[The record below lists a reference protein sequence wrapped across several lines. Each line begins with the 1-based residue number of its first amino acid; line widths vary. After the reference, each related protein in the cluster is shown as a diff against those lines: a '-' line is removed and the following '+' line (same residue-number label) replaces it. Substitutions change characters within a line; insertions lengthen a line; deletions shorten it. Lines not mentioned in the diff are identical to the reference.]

1 MDLQTK
7 IKKIYDEHL
16 INFNDPRKLSET
28 TQRRYDKHFKT
39 LFNKDSG
46 KTTLPSEYAEEKK
59 LSYRQYTHYR
69 TALMQRFMSRILNS
83 DDEQVI
89 ERQIKNY
96 ETVKYDKYEP
106 APDPEPEIDPK
117 HYERVLRG
125 LKNSNKQRKVPLS
138 DNELEDLAYK
148 RIVEKQKK
156 ESKKRN
162 TKARSL
168 AGLPDGWQEKIREH
182 LPAHYQDVVIAI
194 EATGCRPVEI
204 QRNPVRLEYD
214 QNQKTITAYI
224 EGAKLSQKEHDKGGR
239 VRPGSGQEWREIT
252 FDINSENGKKL
263 FNICKQHKKKIVN
276 IQLTEISLKAFKARY
291 TRAAKKAL
299 NKPVSLYTL
308 RHKIGCVMKTEG
320 IDYVTIAEALGHQ
333 ATSSTSKYG
342 FIDKSRGGGS
352 GIIKTEASTQVRN
365 NAKHSM
371 SYSNNN
377 RPSF

>member
-46 KTTLPSEYAEEKK
+46 KITLPRDYAQKKK
-59 LSYRQYTHYR
+59 LTYRQYTHYR
-69 TALMQRFMSRILNS
+69 TALMQRFMQKILDS
-83 DDEQVI
+83 TDKQTI
-89 ERQIKNY
+89 ERQIQNY
-96 ETVKYDKYEP
+96 ETVKFDKYEP
-106 APDPEPEIDPK
+106 EPKPEPEIDPK
-117 HYERVLRG
+117 HFERVLRG
-125 LKNSNKQRKVPLS
+125 LKNSNKQRKQPLS
-138 DNELEDLAYK
+138 NTELEELAYQ
-148 RIVEKQKK
+148 RITNKQEKEKSQRK
-156 ESKKRN
+156 
-162 TKARSL
+162 TKSRSL
-168 AGLPDGWQEKIREH
+168 KGLPTWWEEMVRNEM
-182 LPAHYQDVVIAI
+182 PNEYQDILKVI
-194 EATGCRPVEI
+194 ESTGCRPIEI
-204 QRNPVRLEYD
+204 HRNPIKLEYD
-214 QNQKTITAYI
+214 QDQQTITAHI
-224 EGAKLSQKEHDKGGR
+224 KGAKLSNKENYRGGR
-239 VRPGSGQEWREIT
+239 IKAGSGQAWRKIT

-276 IQLTEISLKAFKARY
+276 IQLTEISIEAFKARY

-333 ATSSTSKYG
+333 ATSSTQKYG

-371 SYSNNN
+371 SHSNNN
-377 RPSF
+377 RPSL